1 MTQFSHLNFV
11 ICDFSYFNMSTA
23 ISIEDLTFTYAQSK
37 EPALRNIQGQMED
50 GTTVVVMGHGGAGK
64 STFSCSLNG
73 LVPRFFR
80 GKYQG
85 RVLVKGEEVA
95 QHKVSEM
102 SRIVGL
108 VLQDFEAQLFSTN
121 VELEMAFGPEN
132 HGLPRSEIEGR
143 IQRYLTFVGL
153 EKLRQREPATLSG
166 GQKQRLAIGSV
177 LALEPKILVMDEP
190 TTDLDPQGREEVLS
204 LAGSIREEGRLLLVV
219 DHEPETAAWADEVWL
234 MREGQ
239 VIAQGAAAEIL
250 VDVPLLK
257 SCGIQPLPTVE
268 LFEAMGWRGRPL
280 TVEMGIDLIKKNN
293 LSKRRQLKFAT
304 APSDNAK
311 GSPFL
316 KAEGLK
322 YVYPTFQVEALRGI
336 DLSIQEGEFIAILGQ
351 NGSGKTTLAKHFNG
365 LLRPTSGHMLVQ
377 GRPTTKYTHRELA
390 RRVGYVFQNPDHQI
404 FARTVK
410 EEVGFGLKMLGED
423 PKTIEKRVGEAL
435 EVVGL
440 HGYEEKVP
448 FTLTKGERQRVAV
461 ASVLSARPQVII
473 LDEPTTGLDY
483 HHQRNMM
490 EMLKGLNRAGH
501 TVIIITHSMWVAAE
515 YVKRTIVLKDGC
527 ILSDGPTRL
536 VFADKAQL
544 ARASLRP
551 SSLVQLSNWLGTQ
564 ALTVDQMVQEL
575 KGRG

>member
-1 MTQFSHLNFV
+1 
-11 ICDFSYFNMSTA
+11 MSTA
-23 ISIEDLTFTYAQSK
+23 ISIEDLTFTYPQS
-37 EPALRNIQGQMED
+37 EYPALRNIQGQMED
-50 GTTVVVMGHGGAGK
+50 ATTVVVMGHGGAGK
-64 STFSCSLNG
+64 STFCCSLNG

-85 RVLVKGEEVA
+85 RVLVKGNEVA
-95 QHKVSEM
+95 QHRVSEM
-102 SRIVGL
+102 SRTVGL

-132 HGLPRSEIEGR
+132 HCLPRSEIERR
-143 IQRYLTFVGL
+143 IQRYLAFVGL
-153 EKLRQREPATLSG
+153 GNLRHREPATLSG

-204 LAGSIREEGRLLLVV
+204 IAESIREEGRMLLIV
-219 DHEPETAAWADEVWL
+219 DHESETATRADQVWL
-234 MREGQ
+234 MREGR
-239 VIAQGAAAEIL
+239 VVAQGSPAEIL
-250 VDVPLLK
+250 LDVPLLK
-257 SCGIQPLPTVE
+257 SCGIKPLPTVE
-268 LFEAMGWRGRPL
+268 LFGAMGWPGRPL
-280 TVEMGIDLIKKNN
+280 TVEGAIALIQKQN
-293 LSKRRQLKFAT
+293 LSERRGLKFT
-304 APSDNAK
+304 KPPSENPKAP
-311 GSPFL
+311 PIL

-322 YVYPTFQVEALRGI
+322 YIYPAHQVEALCGI
-336 DLSIQEGEFIAILGQ
+336 DLCIQEGEFIAILGQ

-365 LLRPTSGHMLVQ
+365 LLKPTSGQMLVQ
-377 GRPTTKYTHRELA
+377 GRPTKKYTHRELA

-410 EEVGFGLKMLGED
+410 EEVGFSLKMLGED
-423 PKTIEKRVGEAL
+423 PQTIEKRVAEAL

-440 HGYEEKVP
+440 HGYEGKVP

-483 HHQRNMM
+483 DHQRNMM
-490 EMLKGLNRAGH
+490 EMLKDLNRSGH

-515 YVKRTIVLKDGC
+515 YTKRTIVLKDGC
-527 ILSDGPTRL
+527 IISDGPTRL
-536 VFADKAQL
+536 VFADEAQL

-551 SSLVQLSNWLGTQ
+551 SPLVQLSNWLGTQ
-564 ALTVDQMVQEL
+564 ALTVDQMVREL
-575 KGRG
+575 HGE